1 MAAFTITPTKPG
13 LTASALNCARTA
25 RQMGLLG
32 SARAWVA
39 DARAWRTGRYP
50 VAVNP
55 HREWGTW

>member
-13 LTASALNCARTA
+13 LTASALNCARDA

-39 DARAWRTGRYP
+39 DARAWRTGRFP
-50 VAVNP
+50 ITTA
-55 HREWGTW
+55 RAS

>member
-50 VAVNP
+50 IVNE
-55 HREWGTW
+55 RAA